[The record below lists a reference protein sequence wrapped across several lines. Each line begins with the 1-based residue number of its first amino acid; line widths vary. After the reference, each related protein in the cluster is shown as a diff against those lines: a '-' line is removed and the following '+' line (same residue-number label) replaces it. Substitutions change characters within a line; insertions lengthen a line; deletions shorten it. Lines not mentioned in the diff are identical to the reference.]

1 MNAWHTYPTHLRLGN
16 GSYVPVVLMFQ
27 PATGDLVGATVVQD
41 PADAA
46 ALLARLVDAHGCPET
61 LRSIWDPLFEDLNAA
76 ARKAVR
82 QAGCPKPASRLDR
95 DDFIWAL
102 DIGNAA
108 TQAIRASNP
117 ATIDDVATALKTWLH
132 APVPTRAATVAGQRS
147 GSLTVDAH
155 PCEGPGS
162 DPQDLLPDDR
172 AWGSRTPQPDA
183 P

>member
-1 MNAWHTYPTHLRLGN
+1 MGLPERR
-16 GSYVPVVLMFQ
+16 VL
-27 PATGDLVGATVVQD
+27 GATVVQN

-46 ALLARLVDAHGCPET
+46 ALLSRLVDAHGCPET

-76 ARKAVR
+76 ARESVSL
-82 QAGCPKPASRLDR
+82 AGCAEPVGRLEP
-95 DDFIWAL
+95 DDFVWAL
-102 DIGNAA
+102 NTGNAA

-117 ATIDDVATALKTWLH
+117 ATVHDAATALETWMQ
-132 APVPTRAATVAGQRS
+132 APDQTSAARVAGRCS

-162 DPQDLLPDDR
+162 DPRDLLPDGR
-172 AWGSRTPQPDA
+172 AWGSRTPPPDA

>member
-1 MNAWHTYPTHLRLGN
+1 MSAWQLYPNHVWLDGRDH
-16 GSYVPVVLMFQ
+16 SVVL
-27 PATGDLVGATVVQD
+27 LVLGLPERQVLGATIVQE

-46 ALLARLVDAHGCPET
+46 ALITRLVDAHGCPGT
-61 LRSIWDPLFEDLNAA
+61 LRSIWDPLCEDLNTA
-76 ARKAVR
+76 ARNAVHEV
-82 QAGCPKPASRLDR
+82 GCPQPVGRLEP
-95 DDFIWAL
+95 DDVVWAL

-117 ATIDDVATALKTWLH
+117 STVDDVASALESWLH
-132 APVPTRAATVAGQRS
+132 APARTSAARVAGQRS
-147 GSLTVDAH
+147 GSLTLDAR

-172 AWGSRTPQPDA
+172 AWGSRTPPPDA

>member
-1 MNAWHTYPTHLRLGN
+1 MSAWQLYPNHVWLADGGHTL
-16 GSYVPVVLMFQ
+16 VL
-27 PATGDLVGATVVQD
+27 LVMELPDRRVLGATVVQD

-46 ALLARLVDAHGCPET
+46 ALMARLVYAHGCPST
-61 LRSIWDPLFEDLNAA
+61 LRSIWDSMFEDLNAA
-76 ARKAVR
+76 AREAVSR
-82 QAGCPKPASRLDR
+82 AGCAKPVGRLEP

-102 DIGNAA
+102 DTGNAA
-108 TQAIRASNP
+108 TQAIRASSP
-117 ATIDDVATALKTWLH
+117 ATIDDAATALEAWL
-132 APVPTRAATVAGQRS
+132 RALARTSAARVAGRRS

-172 AWGSRTPQPDA
+172 AWGSRTPRPDT

>member
-1 MNAWHTYPTHLRLGN
+1 MSAWQLYPNHVWLADARHALVLLVMGLPERRVLG
-16 GSYVPVVLMFQ
+16 
-27 PATGDLVGATVVQD
+27 GAVVQD

-46 ALLARLVDAHGCPET
+46 ALLSRLVDAHGCPAM
-61 LRSIWDPLFEDLNAA
+61 LRSIWDPLFEDLNTA
-76 ARKAVR
+76 AREAVHL
-82 QAGCPKPASRLDR
+82 AGCPKPVGQLDP

-102 DIGNAA
+102 DTGNAA

-117 ATIDDVATALKTWLH
+117 ATINDTATALEAWLH
-132 APVPTRAATVAGQRS
+132 ALARTSPARDAHRRP
-147 GSLTVDAH
+147 GSLTSDAH

-172 AWGSRTPQPDA
+172 AWGSRTPPPDK

>member
-1 MNAWHTYPTHLRLGN
+1 MSAWQLYPNHVWLADAGHALVLLVMGLPDRRVLG
-16 GSYVPVVLMFQ
+16 G
-27 PATGDLVGATVVQD
+27 TVVQE

-46 ALLARLVDAHGCPET
+46 ALLARLLDAHGCPEA

-76 ARKAVR
+76 AREAVH
-82 QAGCPKPASRLDR
+82 QAGCAQPVGRLEP
-95 DDFIWAL
+95 DDFVWAL
-102 DIGNAA
+102 DTGNAA
-108 TQAIRASNP
+108 TQAIHAANPRTVSDAAS
-117 ATIDDVATALKTWLH
+117 ALETWLH
-132 APVPTRAATVAGQRS
+132 ALARTSAARLTGRRS

-172 AWGSRTPQPDA
+172 AWGSRTPPPDT

>member
-1 MNAWHTYPTHLRLGN
+1 MSAWQLYPNHVWLADGDHTL
-16 GSYVPVVLMFQ
+16 VL
-27 PATGDLVGATVVQD
+27 LVMGFPERQVLGATVVQD

-46 ALLARLVDAHGCPET
+46 ALMTRLVAVHGCQET
-61 LRSIWDPLFEDLNAA
+61 LRSIWDPMFEDLNTA
-76 ARKAVR
+76 ARNAVH
-82 QAGCPKPASRLDR
+82 QAGCAKPVGRLDP
-95 DDFIWAL
+95 DGFIWAL

-117 ATIDDVATALKTWLH
+117 ATINDVAAALETWLN
-132 APVPTRAATVAGQRS
+132 APARTSAARVTGQRS
-147 GSLTVDAH
+147 GSLTQDAR

-172 AWGSRTPQPDA
+172 AWGTRTPPPDV

>member
-1 MNAWHTYPTHLRLGN
+1 MSAWQLYPSHVWLADGDHTLVLLVMALPDRRALG
-16 GSYVPVVLMFQ
+16 G
-27 PATGDLVGATVVQD
+27 TVVQD

-46 ALLARLVDAHGCPET
+46 ALLARLVGAYGCPAT

-76 ARKAVR
+76 AREAVR
-82 QAGCPKPASRLDR
+82 QAGCAKPVGILEP

-102 DIGNAA
+102 DTGNAA

-117 ATIDDVATALKTWLH
+117 ATIDDVATALKTWMH
-132 APVPTRAATVAGQRS
+132 APARTSAARVPGRRS